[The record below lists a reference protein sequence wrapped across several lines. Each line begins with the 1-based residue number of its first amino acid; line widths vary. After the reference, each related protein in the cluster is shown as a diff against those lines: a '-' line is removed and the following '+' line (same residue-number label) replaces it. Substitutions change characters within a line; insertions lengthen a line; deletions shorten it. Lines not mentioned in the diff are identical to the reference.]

1 MLEMLVHLYF
11 EPSLFELLNV
21 LLNLNKELVSCIDIM
36 SVVMFNALISEF
48 DDFFE
53 NFLRSSFSNNGLNW
67 G

>member
-1 MLEMLVHLYF
+1 MWELDELMLEMLVHLYF

-53 NFLRSSFSNNGLNW
+53 NV
-67 G
+67 

>member
-53 NFLRSSFSNNGLNW
+53 NV
-67 G
+67 